1 MNIYFCKQINLIY
14 DINLIRKILTYILV
28 FIWST
33 SEAQDISQLPKVD
46 PNEKIS
52 SIMIYDTLKQLST
65 VRTDSLTLV
74 GMNSLSVSK
83 NDSTRGKKPV
93 EITDPINYTAADS
106 IIISMDNKE
115 VFLYKKAS
123 VTYQDIE
130 LKADFIKLNLNTKD
144 VYAEGVPD
152 SSGVM
157 DGEPVFKQ
165 GSDEYKSKNLRYNFK
180 SEKGIIH
187 DIDTQQGEGYLKGE
201 TTKRIGQKEYI
212 MKNGKYTTCNKE
224 HPDFYLMMTKAK
236 VIPNKKTITGPA
248 YLVLADFPIYFPFLP
263 FGYFPDNPSYS
274 SGVIIPTYGEEET
287 RGFFLKQGGY
297 YWAASPYYDVTVL
310 GDIYSKGSWAM
321 NISSKYKNR
330 YKYSGQFSFA
340 YNINQY
346 GEKDIPDSYKTK
358 GFNLRWSHSQDS
370 KANPYQTF
378 SASVNLSTSSYDKE
392 NSDNYENYL
401 SSTKS
406 SSISFSKKWE
416 NSPFSMTANLS
427 HSQNTSSK
435 TMSLSLPTLTFN
447 MTKLYPFRSENRSG
461 KIKWYE
467 QIGISYSGN
476 IKNSITAPEDSIF
489 NQSLIKDW
497 KNGWQHNTS
506 LSLPNFSLFKYIN
519 LSPSINY
526 TERWYTNKL
535 DMTYYYDQSSGTE
548 TLEIDTIYGFQ
559 RNYQYSFSIGSST
572 NIYGMY
578 MIKNPNS
585 KLKAIRHKVTP
596 SVSFSYQPDFGAEKY
611 GFWGRYS
618 DYEGNEV
625 LYNRFQNAVL
635 GSAGRGKSEAMS
647 FSINNSLE
655 AKVLKNDK
663 KEDKNKNLAEVSQS
677 QDNTDIEDSKSK
689 DKFEKVSIIDNLG
702 ISGSYNFVADSM
714 KLSTFSLNARTTIKD
729 ISFNFSG
736 ILDPYMANSDGR
748 KYNEYTWNHRSGI
761 GKLGRLTSASFSF
774 GLNFNSKKKN
784 NSQKPGT
791 DNVSSSTLDKTEEA
805 QVQSVFNPL
814 VGEREYLDFDMPW
827 NLNLS
832 YSCRYSH
839 SNPYEKN
846 SIDQSVNVSGN
857 LDLTK
862 KWKMRMTT
870 NLDIEARK
878 FSYTTVNLTKD
889 LHCFTMSFNVVP
901 FGERKSYSFTIS
913 ASSAILQDLKIDKRK
928 SWRDN

>member
-1 MNIYFCKQINLIY
+1 MKIYFCKQILIID
-14 DINLIRKILTYILV
+14 DINLTRKILTYILV
-28 FIWST
+28 FVWST
-33 SEAQDISQLPKVD
+33 SGAQNINKSPEMDLH
-46 PNEKIS
+46 EKTS
-52 SIMIYDTLKQLST
+52 SLLRYDTLKQLIP

-74 GMNSLSVSK
+74 GLDSLSVSK
-83 NDSTRGKKPV
+83 NDLTGKKKPV
-93 EITDPINYTAADS
+93 EITDPINYKAADS
-106 IIISMDNKE
+106 IVISMDKKE
-115 VFLYKKAS
+115 VFLYKEAN

-152 SSGVM
+152 SAGVM
-157 DGEPVFKQ
+157 IGEPVFKQ
-165 GSDEYKSKNLRYNFK
+165 GEEEYKSKNLRYNFK

-187 DIDTQQGEGYLKGE
+187 DIDTQQGEGFLKGE
-201 TTKRIGQKEYI
+201 TTKRMGQKEYI
-212 MKNGKYTTCNKE
+212 MKNGKYTTCSHNPP
-224 HPDFYLMMTKAK
+224 HFYLMMTKAK

-248 YLVLADFPIYFPFLP
+248 YMVLEDFPIYFPFLP

-297 YWAASPYYDVTVL
+297 YWAASPYYDVTLL
-310 GDIYSKGSWAM
+310 GDLYSKGSWAM
-321 NISSKYKNR
+321 NISSKYKKR

-427 HSQNTSSK
+427 HSQNTSSE
-435 TMSLSLPTLTFN
+435 TMSLTLPTLTYS
-447 MTKLYPFRSENRSG
+447 MTKIYPFRPKERSG

-467 QIGISYSGN
+467 KIGISYSGN

-497 KNGWQHNTS
+497 KNGWKHNTS
-506 LSLPNFSLFKYIN
+506 LSLPSFSLLKYIN
-519 LSPSINY
+519 LTPGISY

-535 DMTYYYDQSSGTE
+535 DKHYYFDQISRKEELE
-548 TLEIDTIYGFQ
+548 TDTVYGFQ
-559 RNYQYSFSIGSST
+559 RNYDYSFSIGSST

-585 KLKAIRHKVTP
+585 RIKAIRHKVTP
-596 SVSFSYQPDFGAEKY
+596 SVSFSYTPDFGAEKY
-611 GFWGRYS
+611 GFWGRYT
-618 DYEGNEV
+618 DYKGNETI
-625 LYNRFQNAVL
+625 YNRFQNSAY
-635 GSAGRGKSEAMS
+635 GSAGRGKSESMS
-647 FSINNSLE
+647 FSLSNSLE
-655 AKVLKNDK
+655 AKMLNKDK
-663 KEDKNKNLAEVSQS
+663 KKNKNLSETDISE
-677 QDNTDIEDSKSK
+677 DNTALEDTTTKE
-689 DKFEKVSIIDNLG
+689 KFEKVSIIDNLG
-702 ISGSYNFVADSM
+702 INGSYNFVADSM
-714 KLSTFSLNARTTIKD
+714 KLSTFSLSARTTIKD

-736 ILDPYMANSDGR
+736 VLDPYMANSSGS

-761 GKLGRLTSASFSF
+761 GKLGRLTSANLSF
-774 GLNFNSKKKN
+774 GLNFNSKKEKKN
-784 NSQKPGT
+784 QRLGNDK
-791 DNVSSSTLDKTEEA
+791 SSDSTLDKSEE
-805 QVQSVFNPL
+805 VPVPPIFNPL

-827 NLNLS
+827 SLNLS
-832 YSCRYSH
+832 YSCSYNH
-839 SNPYEKN
+839 SNPYEKH
-846 SIDQSVNVSGN
+846 SINQSLNVSGN
-857 LDLTK
+857 LDITK

-870 NLDIEARK
+870 NLDLDARK

-901 FGERKSYSFTIS
+901 FGERKSYTFTIS
-913 ASSAILQDLKIDKRK
+913 ASSSMLQDLKIDKRK
-928 SWRDN
+928 SWHDD